1 MSSNRDQLKA
11 FIYLLVAFVISIN
24 ICVLAIYLETAN
36 LSEHLPGW
44 LKYLAQNLW
53 TWIKW
58 LWGCGAFLIITI
70 SIINLIRN
78 HVKRRKEKAH
88 NN

>member
-1 MSSNRDQLKA
+1 MRKHEQITAIKFMIA
-11 FIYLLVAFVISIN
+11 F
-24 ICVLAIYLETAN
+24 LAIMGLMCAVAIRLETAN

-58 LWGCGAFLIITI
+58 LWGCGAFLITTI

>member
-1 MSSNRDQLKA
+1 MIGNHDQLKA
-11 FIYLLVAFVISIN
+11 FKYLLVAFVVSIN
-24 ICVLAIYLETAN
+24 VCVLAVILETAN
-36 LSEHLPGW
+36 LPEALPGW

-58 LWGCGAFLIITI
+58 LWGGGAFLISIV

-88 NN
+88 NS